1 MSESYLPQTSADIDA
16 QTDFSALENP
26 GYTYRIDF
34 EKGRISGKT
43 DKREALSQTIRLI
56 LGTER
61 YKYPIYSENY
71 GVELSE
77 LYGKPCDYAKSELP
91 RRITQALTQDD
102 QITDVCDFEFSREG
116 HKLSAS
122 YVVKTIY
129 GDIKESPE
137 VMI

>member
-34 EKGRISGKT
+34 EKSRISGKT

-56 LGTER
+56 LGPER

-71 GVELSE
+71 SG
-77 LYGKPCDYAKSELP
+77 
-91 RRITQALTQDD
+91 
-102 QITDVCDFEFSREG
+102 
-116 HKLSAS
+116 
-122 YVVKTIY
+122 
-129 GDIKESPE
+129 
-137 VMI
+137 